1 MVFLCNF
8 GPGWKSSQAKVI
20 SEEFV
25 SVRKIANSKAD
36 YKPRVVTDDVYANG
50 TWFMNGWVDK
60 SNHPSSRKM
69 GCGNKIEDVCTMTD
83 KCGNSSP
90 GRVGCGKNT
99 VCMNKLGC
107 ACTRVDEC
115 SGPKKKIEDLLQGS
129 YSCCTGWTKK
139 RKRRWLWG
147 TSWTTSPS
155 GTGRARTTPMKRGR
169 RRSLPNMGLENENP
183 VQPETLN
190 ADQAN
195 DHIQGKIGG
204 EQVLVHGGEGQD
216 RVHDG
221 EPVSQIMFKTIPG
234 RVKPRDWKL
243 VKKRGVVP
251 DGLVQSKLNSFI
263 KKFPNLEWGRGE
275 KRNLTRSYSS
285 LGGEGGKNASNV
297 E

>member
-1 MVFLCNF
+1 
-8 GPGWKSSQAKVI
+8 
-20 SEEFV
+20 
-25 SVRKIANSKAD
+25 
-36 YKPRVVTDDVYANG
+36 
-50 TWFMNGWVDK
+50 
-60 SNHPSSRKM
+60 
-69 GCGNKIEDVCTMTD
+69 
-83 KCGNSSP
+83 
-90 GRVGCGKNT
+90 
-99 VCMNKLGC
+99 
-107 ACTRVDEC
+107 
-115 SGPKKKIEDLLQGS
+115 
-129 YSCCTGWTKK
+129 
-139 RKRRWLWG
+139 
-147 TSWTTSPS
+147 
-155 GTGRARTTPMKRGR
+155 
-169 RRSLPNMGLENENP
+169 MGLENENP

-221 EPVSQIMFKTIPG
+221 EPVSQRMFKTIPG

-243 VKKRGVVP
+243 VKKQGVVS

-285 LGGEGGKNASNV
+285 LGWEGGKNASNV